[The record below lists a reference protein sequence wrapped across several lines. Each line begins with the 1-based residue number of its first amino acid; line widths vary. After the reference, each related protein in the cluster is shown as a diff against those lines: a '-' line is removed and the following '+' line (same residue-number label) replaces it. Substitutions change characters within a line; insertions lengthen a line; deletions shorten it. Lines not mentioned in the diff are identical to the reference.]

1 MLIKSEELKGIK
13 GFIKIVGK
21 KENDFSSFAFD
32 SRLIQ
37 GDELFFAFKTERND
51 GNNYIES
58 ALEKGAR
65 GYVGQREVLLPD
77 KTGIIVENTFDFLKN
92 LFFYAI
98 NRFNSKRIAITGSSG
113 KTTTKEFVSKLL
125 EKEFKVFKSPKNY
138 NSDIGAPLGF
148 LNSAKGD
155 EEVLVFELGMTRF
168 NEIKDNSKIIEP
180 DIASV
185 TNVFPVHLE
194 QLETI
199 ENIAKAKSEIFEG
212 LKSSGVAVLNEDN
225 EYVKQMAVDRKRVF
239 FSVKNENSDFYGT
252 ILKREKDGLEILI
265 KKGSRKKIFRLKTI
279 FTHLFYNFL
288 NAISI
293 VDSFIPFEEFSSE
306 YVYGNLNP
314 FLHRGEI
321 FKVKR
326 ATIFD
331 DSYNSNPEALK
342 LSLSDFLSLEGEKI
356 LVIGDMKELG
366 KDSKKFHREIG
377 EFLAG
382 REFSEVHLVG
392 KEVRETEK
400 ALSKAGKKVFYY
412 EDYAEF
418 REKVFFELLE
428 RNVLIFLK
436 GSNGVGL
443 WKLSQ
448 EVRND

>member
-13 GFIKIVGK
+13 GFVKIVGK
-21 KENDFSSFAFD
+21 DKNDFSSFAFD
-32 SRLIQ
+32 SRLIK
-37 GDELFFAFKTERND
+37 GGELFFAFKTERND
-51 GNNYIES
+51 GNHYIES
-58 ALEKGAR
+58 ALKKGAK
-65 GYVGQREVLLPD
+65 GYVGQKEVFFPN

-98 NRFNSKRIAITGSSG
+98 KRFSSKRIAITGSSG

-148 LNSAKGD
+148 LNSSEGN
-155 EEVLVFELGMTRF
+155 EEILIFELGMTRF
-168 NEIKDNSKIIEP
+168 NEIRNNSKIIEP
-180 DIASV
+180 DMASV

-194 QLETI
+194 QLKTV

-212 LKSSGVAVLNEDN
+212 LKPSGIAVLNEDN
-225 EYVKQMAVDRKRVF
+225 EYVKQMAVGRRRVF
-239 FSVKNENSDFYGT
+239 FSVKDENSDYYGA
-252 ILKREKDGLEILI
+252 ILKRGMDGLEILI
-265 KKGSRKKIFRLKTI
+265 KKGSRKKVFKLKTI
-279 FTHLFYNFL
+279 FTHIFYNFL

-293 VDSFIPFEEFSSE
+293 VDSFIPFEEFSID
-306 YVYGNLNP
+306 YVYESLNP
-314 FLHRGEI
+314 FVHRGEI

-366 KDSKKFHREIG
+366 KDSQKFHHEIG

-382 REFSEVHLVG
+382 LEFSEVHLVG
-392 KEVRETEK
+392 KWVREIEK
-400 ALSKAGKKVFYY
+400 ALAEVGKKVFYY
-412 EDYAEF
+412 EDYVEF
-418 REKVFFELLE
+418 REKMFFELLE
-428 RNVLIFLK
+428 RDAFIFLK